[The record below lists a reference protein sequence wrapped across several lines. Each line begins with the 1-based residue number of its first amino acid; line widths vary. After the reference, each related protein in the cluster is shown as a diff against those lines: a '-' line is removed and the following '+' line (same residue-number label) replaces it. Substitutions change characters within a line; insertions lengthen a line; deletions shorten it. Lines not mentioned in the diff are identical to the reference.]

1 MLMIKF
7 KASDMAPCLLALN
20 YSPRLDHD
28 IFFLSDRTSDNQ
40 GWPET
45 HNVI

>member
-28 IFFLSDRTSDNQ
+28 IFFSQIELQITRAGLKPTM
-40 GWPET
+40 
-45 HNVI
+45 

>member
-28 IFFLSDRTSDNQ
+28 FFLSDRTSDSQ

-45 HNVI
+45 HSVI